1 MYIMFTATRLFQ
13 DFSQDQKRPLSLS
26 RFQPRT
32 SLTQPMP
39 EINSRVLNILSKRL
53 LTEFI
58 NPRDAGPIK
67 DVINVVTLQ
76 SQRLPLPERLAPRP
90 TKVGTLDLNKHLLL
104 VITRVDSLPL

>member
-1 MYIMFTATRLFQ
+1 
-13 DFSQDQKRPLSLS
+13 
-26 RFQPRT
+26 
-32 SLTQPMP
+32 MP
-39 EINSRVLNILSKRL
+39 EINSRVLNILFKRL

-104 VITRVDSLPL
+104 VITRVDALPL